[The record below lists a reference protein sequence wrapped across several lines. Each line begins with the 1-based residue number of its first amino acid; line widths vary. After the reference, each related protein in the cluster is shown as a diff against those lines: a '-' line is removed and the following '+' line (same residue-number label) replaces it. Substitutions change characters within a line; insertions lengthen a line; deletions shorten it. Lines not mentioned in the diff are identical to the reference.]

1 MVETLLHLVIY
12 LLIVGVILWLLQ
24 YIVNTVP
31 IFEPFR
37 TVARV
42 IIIVVGCLILI
53 YILLGLIGGG
63 APRLPRLT

>member
-12 LLIVGVILWLLQ
+12 LLILGVIFWLLD
-24 YIVNTVP
+24 YVINTVP

-37 TVARV
+37 TAARV
-42 IIIVVGCLILI
+42 VLVVVGVIILV
-53 YILLGLIGGG
+53 YILLGLMGT